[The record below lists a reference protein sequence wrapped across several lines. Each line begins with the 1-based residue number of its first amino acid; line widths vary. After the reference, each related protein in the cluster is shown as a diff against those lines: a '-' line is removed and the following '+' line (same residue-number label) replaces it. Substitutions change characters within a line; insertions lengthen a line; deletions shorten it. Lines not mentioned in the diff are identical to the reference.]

1 MKRTQASDW
10 LAGAWRYQQG
20 TDGVLANMCQ
30 IVLIRV
36 APSVTTYTTQELA
49 QQIVTQFTCHKSQ
62 TVTNIWMILLSYCWL
77 PIFASMRESSKKEI
91 PSTYYFDI
99 WWGRNWKVQC
109 PGYHGSRVTSMGT
122 LSWPLIGQW
131 STYWPLIGW
140 WGSQWDTVR
149 DDGAVP
155 NLNFNAGNHDLLAQC
170 LQSQSA

>member
-77 PIFASMRESSKKEI
+77 PIFASMRESSKKGD
-91 PSTYYFDI
+91 SFNLLFWYLMRKKLK
-99 WWGRNWKVQC
+99 GSV
-109 PGYHGSRVTSMGT
+109 SRVSWFQSDINGNTFLASYWSVEHILASDWLMRLTMGHCA
-122 LSWPLIGQW
+122 
-131 STYWPLIGW
+131 GW
-140 WGSQWDTVR
+140 WGSSE
-149 DDGAVP
+149 
-155 NLNFNAGNHDLLAQC
+155 FKFQC
-170 LQSQSA
+170 W